1 MKHKKIISLIVAFM
15 LLIGCMSD
23 SILSVSA
30 KDIDTGSQKG
40 NNTRETVSCN
50 LSIDG
55 GNGYVVIE
63 DENGT
68 FEKSYYCENSI
79 LYDEGKIQWMIQ
91 KWNFQS
97 RKI

>member
-1 MKHKKIISLIVAFM
+1 MKNLIHKHKKIKSLIVAFM

-30 KDIDTGSQKG
+30 KDVDTGSQKG
-40 NNTRETVSCN
+40 NSTKETVSCN

-55 GNGYVVIE
+55 GNGYIVIE

-68 FEKSYYCENSI
+68 FTPLFKCTELAYY
-79 LYDEGKIQWMIQ
+79 
-91 KWNFQS
+91 
-97 RKI
+97 

>member
-1 MKHKKIISLIVAFM
+1 M

-30 KDIDTGSQKG
+30 KDVDTGSQKG
-40 NNTRETVSCN
+40 NSTKETVSCN

-55 GNGYVVIE
+55 GNGYIVIE

-68 FEKSYYCENSI
+68 FEITRTVFFLMKI
-79 LYDEGKIQWMIQ
+79 KIQWMIQ
-91 KWNFQS
+91 NWNFQS